1 MRLRF
6 IYILIVVSGMAAHPS
21 FAQDKGT
28 LRGAAID
35 STSRESLPFAN
46 IFVNNTTIGTSADQ
60 NGEFELKNLQ
70 PGFNDVVFSYV
81 GYHPRII
88 RFYIAEGATISSGSV
103 ALLQKPE
110 EMEEVQVSEKR
121 DKDWERKLK
130 SFERFFLGEN
140 NNSENCKIQ
149 NPWVI
154 NFSEN
159 SSKSTMEAS
168 ASEPIEIFN
177 YGLGYKI
184 YFYMANFSANP
195 EKYQIVGQFRFEEA
209 EPLETK
215 QAVNWRKNRI
225 DTYHGSE
232 RHLFKALIDGR
243 AEEEGFRLYV
253 EKRGT
258 PSTIRTNVFSN
269 ELNKSVVEFDAKDIV
284 KKGKNPGQYTISLPP
299 RLEVHYTN
307 EYATKKY
314 YKDVPFQVSWIEVDK
329 GQLTLTKEGVV
340 LNSIDLVTSGAI
352 SASRVADLLP
362 LNFSPN
368 VEVGNATVRIF
379 PKLSGW
385 SKYKRMQEFAYLQT
399 DKPYYY
405 PGERIWMKASMLY
418 RDNELLDSLSKVL
431 YIELINEKK
440 ICVAREYLNI
450 DSAFATGYLDL
461 PDSTNKGNYF
471 LRAYTNWMRN
481 YGSETFFV
489 KPIPILNI
497 TDKVLDENVE
507 YDTAALLVR
516 FSANKKSYTTRDS
529 IGLTLNITDQKGTPV
544 LTNLSVSVTDA
555 VLVKSISDQS
565 TILDFSMKD
574 NVRPVNDEFEPIY
587 PVETGIQFSGLFV
600 DDKGR
605 PQRTDATV
613 VQKEFNTVIPIASN
627 RQGGFKVTG
636 LNFSGELEFG
646 FLALTKKGKPYG
658 QFSLLPREFPLID
671 FEPNY
676 LPLKT
681 EDMNAIQVPVTTYIP
696 DADTRLLGDVTIRG
710 ARIEEYN
717 PNTPSLYGNADY
729 TVKGEDL
736 QQVFTGSNL
745 IQALQ
750 GKIPGIQV
758 SYGWDEN
765 HQDAYRVRLRGGSST
780 MGVGLASNEPLLIVD
795 GIPFGGDP
803 NISIANYISAIPTE
817 SVERVE
823 VITSAVSLLGT
834 RGANGAI
841 LIYTK
846 SSGVYSEESVD
857 DRYPDMQTIS
867 IQGFQK
873 VESFPAPSYAK
884 SKVTASN
891 DLRTTIHWEPKLT
904 TDRNGKAQVSFYS
917 ADLEG
922 VYRVVVEGLAIDGR
936 PVRGE
941 YMINIENP

>member
-1 MRLRF
+1 
-6 IYILIVVSGMAAHPS
+6 
-21 FAQDKGT
+21 
-28 LRGAAID
+28 
-35 STSRESLPFAN
+35 
-46 IFVNNTTIGTSADQ
+46 
-60 NGEFELKNLQ
+60 
-70 PGFNDVVFSYV
+70 
-81 GYHPRII
+81 
-88 RFYIAEGATISSGSV
+88 
-103 ALLQKPE
+103 QKPE
-110 EMEEVQVSEKR
+110 EMEEVQISEKR
-121 DKDWERKLK
+121 DKDWEKKLK
-130 SFERFFLGEN
+130 SFEKFFLGEN

-154 NFSEN
+154 NFSQN

-168 ASEPIEIFN
+168 AAEPIEIFN

-184 YFYMANFSANP
+184 YFYMTNFSANP

-209 EPLETK
+209 EPLEVK
-215 QAVNWRKNRI
+215 QANNWKKNRI

-243 AEEEGFRLYV
+243 AEVEGFRLYV
-253 EKRGT
+253 EKPGN
-258 PSTIRTNVFSN
+258 PLTIRSNVFSN
-269 ELNKSVVEFDAKDIV
+269 ELNKSVIEFDTKDIV
-284 KKGKNPGQYTISLPP
+284 KKGKNPGQYTITLPP

-329 GQLTLTKEGVV
+329 GQLTLTKDGVV

-362 LNFSPN
+362 VNYSPN

-431 YIELINEKK
+431 YVELINEKK

-461 PDSTNKGNYF
+461 PDSTSKGNYF

-489 KPIPILNI
+489 KPLPILNI

-507 YDTAALLVR
+507 YDTATLVVH
-516 FSANKKSYTTRDS
+516 FNTNKKSYSTRDS
-529 IGLTLNITDQKGTPV
+529 ISLNLNIADQKGTPIQ
-544 LTNLSVSVTDA
+544 TNLSVSVTDA

-574 NVRPVNDEFEPIY
+574 NVRPVNDEFEPNY
-587 PVETGIQFSGLFV
+587 PVETGIPFSGLFV
-600 DDKGR
+600 DDKEK
-605 PQRTDATV
+605 PQRTDASV
-613 VQKEFNTVIPIASN
+613 VQKEFNTVIPITTN
-627 RQGGFKVTG
+627 RQGEFTVTG
-636 LNFSGELEFG
+636 LNFSGKLEFG
-646 FLALTKKGKPYG
+646 FQALTKKGKQYG
-658 QFSLLPREFPLID
+658 KFSLLAREFPLIN
-671 FEPNY
+671 FEAKY
-676 LPLKT
+676 LPLRT
-681 EDMNAIQVPVTTYIP
+681 EDMNAIQVPITTYTP
-696 DADTRLLGDVTIRG
+696 DADTRLLGDVTIEG
-710 ARIEEYN
+710 TRIENYN
-717 PNTPSLYGNADY
+717 PNTASLYGKADY

-780 MGVGLASNEPLLIVD
+780 MGVGYASNEPLLIVD

-803 NISIANYISAIPTE
+803 NISIANYISAIPTQH
-817 SVERVE
+817 VERVE

-846 SSGVYSEESVD
+846 DSGIYKEELVD
-857 DRYPDMQTIS
+857 DRYPDMQTLS
-867 IQGFQK
+867 IQGYQK
-873 VESFPAPSYAK
+873 AEPFPAPSYGK
-884 SKVTASN
+884 TKITPTN
-891 DLRTTIHWEPKLT
+891 DVRTTIHWEPNIT
-904 TDRNGKAQVSFYS
+904 TDRDGNAQVSFYS

-941 YMINIENP
+941 YMISIENP

>member
-1 MRLRF
+1 MGLRF
-6 IYILIVVSGMAAHPS
+6 VYILIGVLGIAAHPC
-21 FAQDKGT
+21 FGQDKGV
-28 LRGAAID
+28 LHGVAID
-35 STSRESLPFAN
+35 SASRETLPFAN

-60 NGEFELKNLQ
+60 NGEFELKNLE
-70 PGFNDVVFSYV
+70 PGFNDIVFSYV

-88 RFYIAEGATISSGSV
+88 RFYVAEGTSVSAGSI

-110 EMEEVQVSEKR
+110 EMEEVQISSKR
-121 DKDWERKLK
+121 DKDWEKKLK
-130 SFERFFLGEN
+130 RFEKFFLGES

-159 SSKSTMEAS
+159 SSKSSLEAS

-184 YFYMANFSANP
+184 YFYMTNFSANP

-215 QAVNWRKNRI
+215 QAVSWKKNRI

-232 RHLFKALIDGR
+232 RHLFKAIIDGR
-243 AEEEGFRLYV
+243 AAEEGFKLYV
-253 EKRGT
+253 EKPGSALSVR
-258 PSTIRTNVFSN
+258 SDIFSN
-269 ELNKSVVEFDAKDIV
+269 ELNKSVIPFNTKEAV
-284 KKGKNPGQYTISLPP
+284 KKGKVPGQYIVTLPP

-314 YKDVPFQVSWIEVDK
+314 YRDVPFQVSWLEVE
-329 GQLTLTKEGVV
+329 KEELIISESGVV
-340 LNSIDLVTSGAI
+340 LNSIDLITSGAV

-368 VEVGNATVRIF
+368 IEVGNATVRVF

-431 YIELINEKK
+431 YVELINEKK
-440 ICVAREYLNI
+440 ICVARQYLNI
-450 DSAFATGYLDL
+450 DSAFAMGHIDL
-461 PDSTNKGNYF
+461 PDSTSKGNYF
-471 LRAYTNWMRN
+471 IRAYTNWMRN

-489 KPIPILNI
+489 KPVPILNI
-497 TDKVLDENVE
+497 TDKVLDEHVT
-507 YDTAALLVR
+507 YDTTSLLVH
-516 FSANKKSYTTRDS
+516 FKANKTSYSTRDS
-529 IGLTLNITDQKGTPV
+529 IGLNLQVTDQKGTPV
-544 LTNLSVSVTDA
+544 LTHLSVSVTDA
-555 VLVKSISDQS
+555 VLVKNISDQT

-574 NVRPVNDEFEPIY
+574 NVRRINDEFEPNY

-600 DDKGR
+600 DDKGK
-605 PQRTDATV
+605 PQRTDATI
-613 VQKEFNTVIPIASN
+613 VQQEFSTVIPIATN
-627 RQGGFKVTG
+627 KQGEFNVTG
-636 LNFSGELEFG
+636 LNFRGELEFG
-646 FLALTKKGKPYG
+646 FQALTKKGKPYG
-658 QFSLLPREFPLID
+658 QFSLLPRDFPLID
-671 FEPNY
+671 FEPKY

-681 EDMNAIQVPVTTYIP
+681 EDMNAIQVPITTYIP

-710 ARIEEYN
+710 ARIEDYN
-717 PNTPSLYGNADY
+717 LNTASLYGQPDY

-765 HQDAYRVRLRGGSST
+765 NQDAYRVRLRGGSST
-780 MGVGLASNEPLLIVD
+780 MGAGLSSPEPLLIVD

-803 NISIANYISAIPTE
+803 NISIANYISAIPTQT
-817 SVERVE
+817 VERVE

-841 LIYTK
+841 IIYTK
-846 SSGVYSEESVD
+846 NTGMYGEQTVD
-857 DRYPDMQTIS
+857 DRYPDMQTLA
-867 IQGFQK
+867 IQGYQA
-873 VESFPAPSYAK
+873 VEPFPAPSYAK
-884 SKVTASN
+884 AKVTPSN
-891 DLRTTIHWEPKLT
+891 DLRTTIHWEPNLT
-904 TDRNGKAQVSFYS
+904 TDRNGNAQVSFYS

-936 PVRGE
+936 SVRGE

>member
-6 IYILIVVSGMAAHPS
+6 IYILTSVLGIAAS
-21 FAQDKGT
+21 TCYGQDKGT
-28 LRGAAID
+28 LRGVAID
-35 STSRESLPFAN
+35 SASRESLPFAN

-70 PGFNDVVFSYV
+70 PGFNDIVFSYV

-88 RFYIAEGATISSGSV
+88 RFYVADNATISAGDI
-103 ALLQKPE
+103 ALMQKPE
-110 EMEEVQVSEKR
+110 EMEEVQVSSKR
-121 DKDWERKLK
+121 DKEWERKLK
-130 SFERFFLGEN
+130 SFEKFFLGEN

-195 EKYQIVGQFRFEEA
+195 DKYQIVGQFRFEEA

-215 QAVNWRKNRI
+215 QATNWKKNRI

-253 EKRGT
+253 EKPGNTSAVR
-258 PSTIRTNVFSN
+258 SNVFSN
-269 ELNKSVVEFDAKDIV
+269 ELNKSVIEFDTKDIV
-284 KKGKNPGQYTISLPP
+284 KKGKNPGQYTITLPP

-329 GQLTLTKEGVV
+329 GQLTLTKDGVV

-385 SKYKRMQEFAYLQT
+385 SKYKRMQEFTYLQT

-431 YIELINEKK
+431 YVELINEKK

-450 DSAFATGYLDL
+450 DSAFASGYIDL

-489 KPIPILNI
+489 KPLPILNI
-497 TDKVLDENVE
+497 TDKVLDDNVE
-507 YDTAALLVR
+507 YDTTSLLVK
-516 FSANKKSYTTRDS
+516 FIANKKSYTTRDS
-529 IGLTLNITDQKGTPV
+529 IGLSLYIVDQKDTPIV
-544 LTNLSVSVTDA
+544 ANLSVSVTDA

-574 NVRPVNDEFEPIY
+574 NVRPINDEFEPKY
-587 PVETGIQFSGLFV
+587 PVETGISFSGLFE
-600 DDKGR
+600 DDKGK
-605 PQRTDATV
+605 PQRTDATI
-613 VQKEFNTVIPIASN
+613 VQKDFNTVIPIESN
-627 RQGGFKVTG
+627 RRGEFKVTG
-636 LNFSGELEFG
+636 LNFSGKLDFG
-646 FLALTKKGKPYG
+646 FQALTKKGKPYG
-658 QFSLLPREFPLID
+658 QFSLLSREFPLMD
-671 FEPNY
+671 FEPKY

-681 EDMNAIQVPVTTYIP
+681 EDMNAIQVPITNYTP
-696 DADTRLLGDVTIRG
+696 DADTKLLGDVTIRG
-710 ARIEEYN
+710 ARIENYD
-717 PNTPSLYGNADY
+717 PHTASLYGQPDY

-745 IQALQ
+745 VQALQ
-750 GKIPGIQV
+750 GKIPGLQV

-765 HQDAYRVRLRGGSST
+765 NQDSYRVRLRGGSST
-780 MGVGLASNEPLLIVD
+780 MGGGLSSPEPLLIVD

-803 NISIANYISAIPTE
+803 NISIANYISAIPTQT
-817 SVERVE
+817 VERVE

-841 LIYTK
+841 IIYTK
-846 SSGVYSEESVD
+846 NTGMYSEESVD
-857 DRYPDMQTIS
+857 DRYPDMQTLT
-867 IQGFQK
+867 IQGYQ
-873 VESFPAPSYAK
+873 VAEPFPAPSYAK
-884 SKVTASN
+884 AKVTASN
-891 DLRTTIHWEPKLT
+891 DLRTTIHWEPNLIT
-904 TDRNGKAQVSFYS
+904 NRNGNAQVSFYS

-922 VYRVVVEGLAIDGR
+922 VYRVVVEGLAVDGR

-941 YMINIENP
+941 YMINIVNP

>member
-6 IYILIVVSGMAAHPS
+6 IYVLIGILGIAANTS

-28 LRGAAID
+28 LHGVAID
-35 STSRESLPFAN
+35 STSREALPFAN

-60 NGEFELKNLQ
+60 NGAFELKNLQ

-81 GYHPRII
+81 GYNSRII
-88 RFYIAEGATISSGSV
+88 RFYVAEGATISAGDI
-103 ALLQKPE
+103 ALVQKPE
-110 EMEEVQVSEKR
+110 EMEEVQVSSKR
-121 DKDWERKLK
+121 DKEWEKKLK
-130 SFERFFLGEN
+130 SFEKFFLGEN

-195 EKYQIVGQFRFEEA
+195 EKYQIVGQFRFEET
-209 EPLETK
+209 EPLDIN
-215 QAVNWRKNRI
+215 QAITWRKRRI

-243 AEEEGFRLYV
+243 AQEEGFRLYV
-253 EKRGT
+253 EKPGIPLSAR
-258 PSTIRTNVFSN
+258 SNVFSN
-269 ELNKSVVEFDAKDIV
+269 ELNKSVIEFDTKDIV
-284 KKGKNPGQYTISLPP
+284 KKGKDPGYYTIALPP
-299 RLEVHYTN
+299 RLEVHYIN

-314 YKDVPFQVSWIEVDK
+314 YKDIPFQVSWLEVDK
-329 GQLTLTKEGVV
+329 GQLTLTSGGVV
-340 LNSIDLVTSGAI
+340 VNSIDLVSSGAI

-362 LNFSPN
+362 LNFTPN

-385 SKYKRMQEFAYLQT
+385 SKYKRMQEFTYLQT

-405 PGERIWMKASMLY
+405 PGERIWMKASVLY

-431 YIELINEKK
+431 YVELINEKK
-440 ICVAREYLNI
+440 ICVAREYLRI
-450 DSAFATGYLDL
+450 DSAFATGYIDL
-461 PDSTNKGNYF
+461 PDSTSKGNYF

-481 YGSETFFV
+481 YGSETFFI
-489 KPIPILNI
+489 KPLPILNI
-497 TDKVLDENVE
+497 TDKVLDDNVE
-507 YDTAALLVR
+507 YDTAALLVN
-516 FSANKKSYTTRDS
+516 FKANKKSYTTRDS
-529 IGLTLNITDQKGTPV
+529 IVLRLHIADQKGTPV
-544 LTNLSVSVTDA
+544 ITNLSVSVTDA
-555 VLVKSISDQS
+555 VLVKSISGQS

-574 NVRPVNDEFEPIY
+574 NVRPINDEFEPNY

-600 DDKGR
+600 DDKRR
-605 PQRTDATV
+605 PQRTDATI
-613 VQKEFNTVIPIASN
+613 VQKKFNTVIPITTN
-627 RQGGFKVTG
+627 RRGEFTVTG
-636 LNFSGELEFG
+636 LNFSGALDFG
-646 FLALTKKGKPYG
+646 FQALTKKGKPYG
-658 QFSLLPREFPLID
+658 QFSLLPRDFPLMD
-671 FEPNY
+671 FEPKY
-676 LPLKT
+676 LPIKT
-681 EDMNAIQVPVTTYIP
+681 QDMNTIQVPITNYTP
-696 DADTRLLGDVTIRG
+696 DADTKILSDVTIRG
-710 ARIEEYN
+710 TRIENYN
-717 PNTPSLYGNADY
+717 PKTASLYGQADY
-729 TVKGEDL
+729 AVKGEDL

-750 GKIPGIQV
+750 GKIPGLQV

-765 HQDAYRVRLRGGSST
+765 NQDAYRVRLRGGSST
-780 MGVGLASNEPLLIVD
+780 MGAGLSSPEPLLIVD

-803 NISIANYISAIPTE
+803 NISIANYISAIPTQT
-817 SVERVE
+817 VERVE

-841 LIYTK
+841 IIYTNNT
-846 SSGVYSEESVD
+846 GIYNEESAD
-857 DRYPDMQTIS
+857 DRYPDMQTLT
-867 IQGFQK
+867 IQGYQT
-873 VESFPAPSYAK
+873 EEPFPAPSYAK
-884 SKVTASN
+884 SKITTSN
-891 DLRTTIHWEPKLT
+891 DLRTTIHWEPNIT
-904 TDRNGKAQVSFYS
+904 TDQDGNAQVSFYS

-941 YMINIENP
+941 YMININNQ